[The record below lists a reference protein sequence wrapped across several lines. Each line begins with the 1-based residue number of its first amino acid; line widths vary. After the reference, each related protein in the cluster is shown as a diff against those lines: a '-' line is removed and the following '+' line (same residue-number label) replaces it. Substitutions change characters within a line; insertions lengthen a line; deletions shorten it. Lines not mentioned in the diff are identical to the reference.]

1 MKNLKF
7 IILWMVLF
15 YGWLPYAVRLSPSRS
30 LSITGHLQDN
40 CQSVYDQLTRDE
52 DWLEQLIDPILTT
65 PEQILE
71 KLQYYTTLH
80 TCLDG
85 DKEALSGELKMAHL
99 LSEYFLI
106 FVGGYQT
113 PQEASRITLVSLAL
127 SDDPALVQIRDQ
139 AGILP
144 PDGYVFVRFYSSR
157 QAMPELVRRA
167 FEDGQVAGVTIFTRY
182 IAILEEDRLSSSE
195 KMLQTQ
201 TLPETVSHE
210 LVHAYV
216 HSWLGFD
223 NLDAFPTWYNEG
235 IAIYFSGS
243 GKDHSVITPA
253 FELHITSPQDYR
265 DYETNFRYL
274 EEKLGREQLLAR
286 VKRSIEM
293 ADHAVI
299 YQDLG
304 FSDDQSLI
312 AEAQRWNQT
321 RVYTQWG
328 IGLAA
333 ILLVSFGLMRL
344 MPEERCEYCRYA
356 GKRKDFADGYCPR
369 CHAPFLS

>member
-1 MKNLKF
+1 MKSLRF
-7 IILWMVLF
+7 LILWIVIF
-15 YGWLPYAVRLSPSRS
+15 YGWLPYTVHASPARLFP
-30 LSITGHLQDN
+30 LKDD
-40 CQSVYDQLTRDE
+40 CQSVYDQLTQNK
-52 DWLEQLIDPILTT
+52 DWLEQLIDPVLTA
-65 PEQILE
+65 PEQILD

-80 TCLDG
+80 ACLDE
-85 DKEALSGELKMAHL
+85 DFDSLSGEMKMAHM

-113 PQEASRITLVSLAL
+113 PQEASRISLVDLAV
-127 SDDPALVQIRDQ
+127 SDDPAIVQIRDQ
-139 AGILP
+139 ADIPP

-157 QAMPELVRRA
+157 QAMPELIRRA

-182 IAILEEDRLSSSE
+182 IAILEEDQLSASE
-195 KMLQTQ
+195 QLLQSQ

-253 FELHITSPQDYR
+253 FELHTTSPQNYR
-265 DYETNFRYL
+265 DYDTNFKYL
-274 EEKLGREQLLAR
+274 EDKLGRERLLELI
-286 VKRSIEM
+286 KQSIEKP
-293 ADHAVI
+293 DHAVI
-299 YQDLG
+299 YQDMG
-304 FSDDQSLI
+304 FSDDQALI
-312 AEAQRWNQT
+312 TEAQSWNQT
-321 RVYTQWG
+321 RVYTRWG
-328 IGLAA
+328 IGLAM
-333 ILLVSFGLMRL
+333 ILLVGFGLMRL

-356 GKRKDFADGYCPR
+356 GKKKDFADGYCPR
-369 CHAPFLS
+369 CRQPYST